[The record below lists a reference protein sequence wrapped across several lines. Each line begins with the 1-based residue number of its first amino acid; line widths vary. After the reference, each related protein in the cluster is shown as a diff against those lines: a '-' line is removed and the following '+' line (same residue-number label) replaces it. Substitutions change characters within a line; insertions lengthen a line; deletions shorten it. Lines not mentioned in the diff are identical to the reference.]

1 MKISIIVISL
11 VVIVIGGCASTE
23 TVKESEGQGISRT
36 YPYPYD
42 AVYDATIS
50 AAKSQELEIVETEKT
65 KGRLIFKHGVTL
77 WSWGEN
83 IAVFIKP
90 LSPNSTEV
98 EIVSEPVMAPFNIP
112 PDWQHILLDK
122 INDELRGSK

>member
-1 MKISIIVISL
+1 MKIPSLVISL
-11 VVIVIGGCASTE
+11 IVIVIGGCASTE
-23 TVKESEGQGISRT
+23 TVKESEGQGITRT

-42 AVYDATIS
+42 LVYDATIS
-50 AAKSQELEIVETEKT
+50 AAKTQELEIVETDKSN
-65 KGRLIFKHGVTL
+65 GRLIFKHGVTL

-90 LSPNSTEV
+90 QSTNSTEV

-122 INDELRGSK
+122 IDEELRSGK

>member
-1 MKISIIVISL
+1 MKIPVMVIILIVIA
-11 VVIVIGGCASTE
+11 VGGCASTE
-23 TVKESEGQGISRT
+23 TVKESEGQGVSRT
-36 YPYPYD
+36 YTYPSD
-42 AVYDATIS
+42 VVYEATIS
-50 AAKSQELEIVETEKT
+50 AAKTQELEIVETDKT

-90 LSPNSTEV
+90 QSTNSTEV

-122 INDELRGSK
+122 IDEELRSGK